1 VLPSFETSNE
11 VISDDTGF
19 YSTCLAAFFYLLF
32 FFPLVFCDLLVIE
45 VSNSHSSKDSISMK
59 NLSLVA

>member
-1 VLPSFETSNE
+1 MLPSFETSNK

-19 YSTCLAAFFYLLF
+19 YRTCLAAFFYLVF
-32 FFPLVFCDLLVIE
+32 FSPFFLGDLLVIE